1 MDPKFQRRIQRYG
14 WDRAVGAY
22 ESGWQAQLAPAHDLM
37 LDMVAPQP
45 GERVLDVACGT
56 GLVSLRL
63 AAAVGERGS
72 VVGTDISERMVE
84 AASSIAGG
92 RVVSHVQFLRHGAEA
107 MPFPDASFDAAVCA
121 LGLMYVPDPVRALCE
136 MRRLLKPGGRVAVAV
151 WGARQRCGWAEVFPI
166 TDARVA
172 SEVCPLFFQL
182 GTGDT
187 LARALAEAGFA
198 DVRRERLPTML
209 AYASADAALAAVFR
223 GGPVAL
229 AYSRFNEATKHSADA
244 EYLDS
249 IAAYRWGDGYRI
261 PGEFV
266 VAAARAPSLTRQPK
280 ERAMTAPTTTAVN
293 NGVNVEAL
301 IGAREALTKAPEAA
315 QFRWR
320 ATCDWMNGTHSRA
333 TVSGFFGLGQDQK
346 RKSEFR
352 FDADHPEVFASED
365 LGATP
370 VEYVLVGLGACL
382 TAGIAAVAQYRN
394 IQLRSVSAIIEGAM
408 DIQGILGID
417 GDVRNGF
424 DAIRVSFK
432 IDADATADEIKAL
445 VAQSQKRSA
454 VFDIVTNPTNVTV
467 EVV

>member
-1 MDPKFQRRIQRYG
+1 MEAKFQRRIQRYG
-14 WDRAVGAY
+14 WDRAVGTY
-22 ESGWQAQLAPAHDLM
+22 EQGWQAQLTPAHDLM
-37 LDMVAPQP
+37 LKMMPPQP

-63 AAAVGERGS
+63 AAGVGEQGC

-84 AASSIAGG
+84 AASSIASK
-92 RVVSHVQFLRHGAEA
+92 RNIRNVQFWRHDAEA
-107 MPFPDASFDAAVCA
+107 LPFPDGSFDAAVCA
-121 LGLMYVPDPVRALCE
+121 LGLMYVPDPVRAMRE
-136 MRRLLKPGGRVAVAV
+136 MRRLVNSDGRVAVAV
-151 WGARQRCGWAEVFPI
+151 WGARQRCGWAAVFPI

-187 LARALAEAGFA
+187 LARAMTDAGFA
-198 DVRRERLPTML
+198 DVRLERISTTLG
-209 AYASADAALAAVFR
+209 YASAEAALAAVFR

-229 AYSRFNEATKHSADA
+229 AYSRFDEATRDA
-244 EYLDS
+244 AHGEYLDS
-249 IAAYRWGDGYRI
+249 IAAYRVGDGYRI

-266 VAAARAPSLTRQPK
+266 VATARTPFQTRQPK
-280 ERAMTAPTTTAVN
+280 ETPMTVSATTVN

-301 IGAREALTKAPEAA
+301 IGAREALSKAPEAA

-346 RKSEFR
+346 RKTEFR

-382 TAGIAAVAQYRN
+382 TAGIAAVAQHRR
-394 IQLRSVSAIIEGAM
+394 IQLRSVSATIEGAM
-408 DIQGILGID
+408 DIQGILGVD

-424 DAIRVSFK
+424 EAIRVSFK
-432 IDADATADEIKAL
+432 VDADATADEIKAL